1 MYKMLAIL
9 GSLAILAGCAA
20 SPMEQKEYK
29 SRLDYCSKIQMTV
42 QIEKNEKSRPTNVEC
57 IDEHGSTFESKLN

>member
-1 MYKMLAIL
+1 MYKILAII
-9 GSLAILAGCAA
+9 GSVAVLAGCAA

-29 SRLDYCSKIQMTV
+29 ARLDYCTKIEMTV